1 MTDEIPPALLPP
13 DQLPPVRAVADLDRL
28 WRSLKGP
35 WGFSRPQVW
44 CVVLGP
50 GGEWT
55 SILLKID
62 DCPAHPDV
70 VQVANLLDVLT
81 SVVLDSVPGGS
92 VALLYARP
100 GGDDLDAG
108 DRPWARQ
115 LDAAGRRVPVDV
127 WPVFLAN
134 DDRVRIAAP
143 DDLAA

>member
-1 MTDEIPPALLPP
+1 MTDEIPPAPLPP

-50 GGEWT
+50 VGEWT
-55 SILLKID
+55 SILLKIE
-62 DCPAHPDV
+62 DCPERPDV
-70 VQVANLLDVLT
+70 EQVANLLGVLT

-100 GGDDLDAG
+100 GGDDQRAG
-108 DRPWARQ
+108 DRLWARE

-134 DDRVRIAAP
+134 DDRVRIVAP